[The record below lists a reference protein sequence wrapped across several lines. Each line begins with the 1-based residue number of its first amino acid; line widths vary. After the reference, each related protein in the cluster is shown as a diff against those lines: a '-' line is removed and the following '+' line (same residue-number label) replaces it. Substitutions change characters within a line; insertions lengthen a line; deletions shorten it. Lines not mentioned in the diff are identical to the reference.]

1 MKERYKMKNILQ
13 VETLSKLSMDI
24 YQNDSCIK
32 DEKMANEILESMIE
46 QLGIIAKFMEW
57 IDFNDFIN
65 DINDNHLSNLWDEID
80 LYQIGDVINLLDS
93 MKVKALNKDE
103 QEDYLEFF

>member
-1 MKERYKMKNILQ
+1 MKNILQ

-32 DEKMANEILESMIE
+32 DEKMADEILESMIE
-46 QLGIIAKFMEW
+46 QLEAITKFVETL
-57 IDFNDFIN
+57 DENDVVDAYGDLKIN
-65 DINDNHLSNLWDEID
+65 RLRDEVD

-93 MKVKALNKDE
+93 MKVKALHKDE
-103 QEDYLEFF
+103 EEDYLEFD